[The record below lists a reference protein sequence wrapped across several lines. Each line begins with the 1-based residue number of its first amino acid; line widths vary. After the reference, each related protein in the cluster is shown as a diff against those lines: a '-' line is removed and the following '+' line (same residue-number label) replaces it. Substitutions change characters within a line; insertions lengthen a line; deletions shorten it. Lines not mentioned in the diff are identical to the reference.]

1 MKLCELC
8 MVKDGMGRSEKS
20 FLLNHHHLAFLQRIK
35 RKKNAIYVLSVRMG
49 LHRSIHVACRK
60 TINILTLEVGEGYL

>member
-1 MKLCELC
+1 MWVVHGKGWNGKIWEIIFTEPSSFSISPKNKEKEKCDLC
-8 MVKDGMGRSEKS
+8 
-20 FLLNHHHLAFLQRIK
+20 
-35 RKKNAIYVLSVRMG
+35 AIRMG